1 MNPRHRQSVRGFT
14 LIELLVVISIIAL
27 LIGMLL
33 PALSGARKSA
43 RQVKCLANLRGIG
56 QGISAY
62 MTSTSK
68 GLLPQVMPL
77 HEPSGNQNDPSLLEV
92 LGQFVDAPTPRKDAD
107 GKYIST
113 APWICPEDLSS
124 NDAASNFEP
133 TWRTFGTS
141 YEYVPGAVMII
152 AETMMAIPREKVCRA
167 VSGAYERYPKDL
179 AVVVDADNWHTL
191 RKVSQDQ
198 KNAVYYKDWHAG
210 WLTQLD
216 TDEIQ
221 DFMGE
226 IARTAGR

>member
-1 MNPRHRQSVRGFT
+1 MEYRVRKIGLGFT

-56 QGISAY
+56 QGIAAY
-62 MTSTSK
+62 MNSTSK

-77 HEPSGNQNDPSLLEV
+77 HEPAGNQNDPSLLEV

-107 GKYIST
+107 GRYLSS

-124 NDAASNFEP
+124 KDAESNFEP

-141 YEYVPGAVMII
+141 YEYTPGAVMLV

-167 VSGAYERYPKDL
+167 VSNAYERYPKPL
-179 AVVVDADNWHTL
+179 PVVVDADNWHTL
-191 RKVSQDQ
+191 RKVSEEK
-198 KNAVYYKDWHAG
+198 KNAVYYGDWHSG
-210 WLTQLD
+210 WLTLLD
-216 TDEIQ
+216 TDEISG
-221 DFMGE
+221 FMSE